1 MKKSHSANDS
11 EEFFREDDGG
21 GDLLL
26 PRPPACGASSLPS
39 AHSESQGAMC
49 QPILGGGGAVDRQQ
63 TATEG
68 SPQPR
73 LSVASSWHL
82 ISGAPRGGLWA
93 RACRSL
99 PLRGALWPCRL
110 QQGVPRG
117 SPALLPEPGPSVRR
131 PPGRLCPGVS
141 AVLNHTY
148 SVLRPPCS
156 PLRPASPC
164 RGSSTAGGQGRVYQR
179 GGRRP
184 LEELRGS

>member
-1 MKKSHSANDS
+1 MTARSFSGRTTGEVTCCSPA
-11 EEFFREDDGG
+11 
-21 GDLLL
+21 
-26 PRPPACGASSLPS
+26 PRPAGPPHSLLHIQRARGPCASPS
-39 AHSESQGAMC
+39 WAGVELWTDSRR
-49 QPILGGGGAVDRQQ
+49 P
-63 TATEG
+63 
-68 SPQPR
+68 PQPR
-73 LSVASSWHL
+73 LSVAGSWHL

-110 QQGVPRG
+110 QRGVPRG

-179 GGRRP
+179 GGRRL